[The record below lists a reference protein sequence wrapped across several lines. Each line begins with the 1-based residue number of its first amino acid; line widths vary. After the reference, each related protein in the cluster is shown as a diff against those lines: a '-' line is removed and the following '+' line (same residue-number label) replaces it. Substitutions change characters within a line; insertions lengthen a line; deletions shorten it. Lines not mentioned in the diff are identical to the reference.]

1 MRTVFS
7 TSAVHARHRFD
18 YWHSTARERLVDHD
32 STPACRSTF
41 HAELRAGALADVGL
55 VLFENS
61 AMTVSHTAAHA
72 SRLFTDE
79 LFICRQMTGALLI
92 EQDGR
97 DATLQPGDIA
107 LLDPRLPYIGRF
119 SARSATLVLKV
130 PRRPFEARTGRTREL
145 TVRSLKPQAAETGLT
160 SALLAALPQYVEG
173 LAPSAEELV
182 RDQVLDLFAMALL
195 KATQQ
200 RMPRVSNP
208 RSVVL
213 LNVRAAID
221 ARLTDPSLTP
231 QEVAAAAAVSVRY
244 ANDVLE
250 EASTSIQRLIQ
261 TRRLARCRQALQD
274 PSQRHR
280 TVSDIAYS
288 WGFSDM
294 THFGRK
300 FKAAFGVLPSEYRK
314 ARDDERA
321 AQRLDCP
328 SDADATRTGT

>member
-7 TSAVHARHRFD
+7 TSAVHAQHRFD
-18 YWHSTARERLVDHD
+18 YWHGTARERLVDHD
-32 STPACRSTF
+32 SRPACRSTF

-72 SRLFTDE
+72 SRLFADE
-79 LFICRQMTGALLI
+79 LFVCRQMAGALVI

-119 SARSATLVLKV
+119 SARSATFVLKV
-130 PRRPFEARTGRTREL
+130 PRRSLEARTGRTREL
-145 TVRSLKPQAAETGLT
+145 TVRLLKPQATETGLA
-160 SALLAALPQYVEG
+160 SALLAALPEYVEG

-182 RDQVLDLFAMALL
+182 RDQVLDLFSISLL

-200 RMPRVSNP
+200 RRPRVSNP

-213 LNVRAAID
+213 LNLRAAIE

-231 QEVAAAAAVSVRY
+231 REVAAAAAVSVRY

-250 EASTSIQRLIQ
+250 EVNTSIQRLIQ
-261 TRRLARCRQALQD
+261 TRRLARCRQALED

-280 TVSDIAYS
+280 TVSDIAYG

-294 THFGRK
+294 THFGRR
-300 FKAAFGVLPSEYRK
+300 FKAAFGLLPSDFRK
-314 ARDDERA
+314 ACDEERA
-321 AQRLDCP
+321 AQRSGRP
-328 SDADATRTGT
+328 SDA